1 MKLLA
6 TGGPA
11 GTRRVRPRAPETVA
25 AAQDLNRV
33 ADQLKR
39 LVEQFH
45 VETARNEEERDAG
58 SA

>member
-45 VETARNEEERDAG
+45 VEAGRNEGKPDAG